1 MGHAMTRVSGLI
13 GAGSL
18 AVAALHGNLAS
29 AQDVET
35 FYKGKQLNVIAGS
48 DPGAGY
54 DSYARIVA
62 KHIVR
67 FLPGNPT
74 SVVRNMPAASGLAAA
89 NFLYNQAPRDGTTF
103 AIIHNNLTVEPL
115 IGNAQAR
122 FEPQKFGWIGS
133 ANKLVNVCVTWHT
146 FPVRTIADL
155 RAKEWITG
163 GTAARSST
171 VQQAN
176 TFIVLGGAK
185 LKVVAGYP
193 STTSMILAM
202 QRGEIQI
209 ACGIGWDSVKSST
222 GFLQTG
228 EIVPVMQLGHRP
240 HPELKSVPWI
250 YDMLLDQGMKDVLDF
265 ITIRLDVGR
274 AYAAPPEVP
283 ADRLAALRDAFWKA
297 INDPQLRAEAD
308 KQLMEIEPQR
318 GLDIQRSVEK
328 LMGTP
333 RRVVELTDKVLE
345 NEMKLAKAKLNW
357 IDVSGAA
364 LTGVEEGGG
373 TIGFADGGK
382 AVKAGTAGAKIAIAG
397 KEGKRGDLKAGLVCD
412 ISYLGNGDLAR
423 TIACK

>member
-1 MGHAMTRVSGLI
+1 MAKLAVRAWMSV
-13 GAGSL
+13 AASL
-18 AVAALHGNLAS
+18 ALAAGWSAGPAS
-29 AQDVET
+29 AQDVEA

-74 SVVRNMPAASGLAAA
+74 AVVRNMPAASGLAAA
-89 NFLYNQAPRDGTTF
+89 NFLYNQAARDGTTF

-115 IGNAQAR
+115 IGNKQAL
-122 FEPQKFGWIGS
+122 FEPAKFGWIGS

-155 RAKEWITG
+155 RAREWITG

-176 TFIVLGGAK
+176 TFIVLGGAR

-202 QRGEIQI
+202 QRGEIEI

-228 EIVPVMQLGHRP
+228 EIVPVMQLGHKP
-240 HPELKSVPWI
+240 HPELKTVPWI
-250 YDMLLDQGMKDVLDF
+250 YDMLVDPGMKDVLDF
-265 ITIRLDVGR
+265 ITIRLDIGR
-274 AYAAPPEVP
+274 AYATPPEVP
-283 ADRLAALRDAFWKA
+283 ADRLAALREAFWKA

-308 KQLMEIEPQR
+308 KQLMEIEPQK
-318 GLDIQRSVEK
+318 GEEIQRSVET
-328 LMGTP
+328 LIATP
-333 RRVVELTDKVLE
+333 RRIVELTDKVLE
-345 NEMKLAKAKLNW
+345 NEMKLERAKLNW
-357 IDVSGAA
+357 IEVPGAA
-364 LTGVEEGGG
+364 LTAVEDGGG
-373 TIGFADGGK
+373 TIAFADAGK
-382 AVKAGTAGAKIAIAG
+382 PVKAGTAGAKISVDG
-397 KEGKRGDLKAGLVCD
+397 KDARRGDLKAGLVCD

-423 TIACK
+423 TIVCK